1 MKNAINKVKEV
12 DNGTIA
18 RTVAVIGVLINQFL
32 VIFGKEKLPFTE
44 EEIYQGFSMV
54 LSVGATLWAWWKN
67 NSFTSAAINGDNLKN
82 ALKEGTVK
90 VEDFEDDIDD
100 DELDVVEEPTE
111 E

>member
-1 MKNAINKVKEV
+1 MEKVINKIKEV

-44 EEIYQGFSMV
+44 DEIYQGVSMV

-67 NSFTSAAINGDNLKN
+67 NSFTAEAQAGDNLKN

-90 VEDFEDDIDD
+90 VEDLEDDIDD
-100 DELDVVEEPTE
+100 DELEVVEEPTE